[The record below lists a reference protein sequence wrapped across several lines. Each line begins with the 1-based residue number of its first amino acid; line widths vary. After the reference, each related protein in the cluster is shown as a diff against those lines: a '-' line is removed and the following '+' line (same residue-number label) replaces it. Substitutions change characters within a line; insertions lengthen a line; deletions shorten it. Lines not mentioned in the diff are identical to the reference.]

1 MKHLL
6 NPDAPRTALRVE
18 NATLIDGTGAA
29 PVTDAVVIADAGG
42 TLTYAGP
49 AATAPP
55 ALPGASGPGAAGG
68 TTVID
73 AAGRTV
79 LPGFFD
85 CHVHLAY
92 AHGAHPGRRGELDPV
107 LVTLDTAAR
116 LRQTLDA
123 GITTARDLA
132 GLSAGFRIA
141 VETGRVVGPRL
152 HTAVRVISHTG
163 GHADVRLPDGTD
175 LSAGMSEL
183 ADSVDESRLAVR
195 RVLREGADLVKIC
208 ATGGMGSPYDQPDDE
223 GLLEEEIRAV
233 VDEARRHGNKPVA
246 AHAQGNAGILNAIRG
261 GVTSIEHGYGM
272 DDRAIEMAGERDI
285 FVVPT
290 LSTVYAGINKDT
302 MAPYHYEKKVRWSGL
317 TKENISRAIAGGSRI
332 ALGTDAAVGPHGQNL
347 MELSYLVDLGMSP
360 MDAIVAG
367 TRTSAELL
375 GLADRLGTLT
385 AGRAADLVIADGDP
399 LAEIG
404 VLGDPAHIV
413 CVIQD
418 GRVRKDTAGVV
429 AGATA
434 ATPASAAS
442 AASPDRR
449 ER

>member
-1 MKHLL
+1 MTHPL

-18 NATLIDGTGAA
+18 NATLVDGTGAA
-29 PVTDAVVIADAGG
+29 PVTDAVVIADADG
-42 TLTYAGP
+42 TITYAGP

-55 ALPGASGPGAAGG
+55 ALPGAPGAPGAPGSAGSGAAGG
-68 TTVID
+68 TTVVD
-73 AAGRTV
+73 AGGRTV

-132 GLSAGFRIA
+132 GLSAGFRTA
-141 VETGRVVGPRL
+141 VESGRIVGPRL

-175 LSAGMSEL
+175 LSGGMSEL

-317 TKENISRAIAGGSRI
+317 TKENIARAIARGSRI

-385 AGRAADLVIADGDP
+385 AGRTADLVIADGDP
-399 LAEIG
+399 LADIG
-404 VLGDPAHIV
+404 VLGDPANIV
-413 CVIQD
+413 CVVQD
-418 GRVRKDTAGVV
+418 GRVRKDTLG
-429 AGATA
+429 T
-434 ATPASAAS
+434 SS
-442 AASPDRR
+442 LASPDRR
-449 ER
+449 EP